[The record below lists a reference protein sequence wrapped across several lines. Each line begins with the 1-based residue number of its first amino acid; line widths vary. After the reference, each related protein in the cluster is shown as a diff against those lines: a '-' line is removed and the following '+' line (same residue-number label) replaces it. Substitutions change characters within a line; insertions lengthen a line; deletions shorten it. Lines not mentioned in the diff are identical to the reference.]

1 MVKSPLFMSISSTL
15 YNSLLPLVMPAKAG
29 IHKMDSRLHGNDK
42 PQTFTAQCTRV
53 FLICSL
59 LTSLVSCADAVS
71 AVEKRYCRAV
81 IPCPVLNS
89 PDFRKVFGGEDGK
102 TVKVDRKGLIRE
114 LEFIAFP
121 GTSFEIISEI
131 PVSSHSILEVRTRDY
146 PYNTP
151 LFIDSRFV
159 VFSGS
164 KVPERKKALLPAE
177 EILSA
182 MKAMEGRPYMWG
194 GNYYPG
200 IKELPDFYPPRGQVP
215 AAKLS
220 LWHLEGVDCSGLIYQ
235 ASGGYTPRN
244 TSSMLTFGEGLR
256 ISGMSANEISRTV
269 KPLDLIVWSGHV
281 VIVLSPDKVIESSH
295 PEGVIISE
303 IVPRLRS
310 IMSDRSPANGW
321 DSQKKSFVIR
331 RWHK

>member
-1 MVKSPLFMSISSTL
+1 MNIPRI
-15 YNSLLPLVMPAKAG
+15 
-29 IHKMDSRLHGNDK
+29 
-42 PQTFTAQCTRV
+42 

-59 LTSLVSCADAVS
+59 LTSLVFCQDAVS
-71 AVEKRYCRAV
+71 DSEKRYCHAV

-89 PDFRKVFGGEDGK
+89 PDFQKVFGGNSGK

-121 GTSFEIISEI
+121 GTSFEVISEI
-131 PVSSHSILEVRTRDY
+131 PVSGQSILEVRTQDY

-159 VFSGS
+159 AFSGK
-164 KVPERKKALLPAE
+164 KVPEREKTLPPAR

-194 GNYYPG
+194 GNYHSG

-215 AAKLS
+215 SAMLS
-220 LWHLEGVDCSGLIYQ
+220 LWRLEGVDCSGLIYQ

-244 TSSMLTFGEGLR
+244 TSSMLTYGEGLA
-256 ISGMSANEISRTV
+256 ISGMTAEEISRMV
-269 KPLDLIVWSGHV
+269 EPLDLIVWIGHV
-281 VIVLSPDKVIESSH
+281 VIVLSPDEVIESTH

-303 IVPRLRS
+303 MIPRLRS
-310 IMSDRSPANGW
+310 IMPDRKPANEW
-321 DSQKKSFVIR
+321 DGRGKSFVIR
-331 RWHK
+331 RWHR